1 MDLELDG
8 QGALYEQIARALKRA
23 ILEGRLIS
31 GSRLPSTRALA
42 HALSVSRKSIIEAYE
57 LLCVEQLAVAR
68 GGSGTR
74 VANLRT
80 APARH
85 RGARSHPTSRYA
97 ARIRTLGPVT
107 LASRTQGP
115 VTLASRTQ
123 QRYDLHM
130 GEPLINPSLFASWR
144 RKLAAAAL
152 RAGPRYPAP
161 EGFMPLRVA
170 LAEYLGRR
178 RGVICE
184 PSDILVVGGT
194 QQALTII
201 SRVLLDAGRAVVIED
216 PFYQMAAF
224 GLMAHGARLI
234 HVRTDEQGLV
244 TGQLPKRRARMAYV
258 TPSHQF
264 PSGAIMSL
272 ERRMQLLH
280 WASSN
285 GCWIFEDDY
294 DAEFHSGTRP
304 VPALRTLDLADRVI
318 YVGSFSKT
326 LFPSLRLGYIVCPKS
341 LRDDLFRA
349 KLLDDNGSP
358 TIEQAALATFIESRQ
373 YEKHLRRSVKEL
385 IDRRCAAVD
394 ALNRLLGSQIDIG
407 PHEGG
412 MHFVVWLRQL
422 TYERFATLLDR
433 ASAAG
438 LGLYPVHHYYRT
450 RPPQP
455 GVLLGYAG
463 LSSGQIKTAIEI
475 FAQCLKAL

>member
-1 MDLELDG
+1 MDLERDG
-8 QGALYEQIARALKRA
+8 QGALYEQIARSLKRA

-31 GSRLPSTRALA
+31 GTRLPSTRALA
-42 HALSVSRKSIIEAYE
+42 RALGVSRKSIIEAYE

-68 GGSGTR
+68 AGSGTR
-74 VANLRT
+74 VANVRT
-80 APARH
+80 APSPP
-85 RGARSHPTSRYA
+85 RSALSRPTSRYA
-97 ARIRTLGPVT
+97 ARLRTLGRVT
-107 LASRTQGP
+107 LASRTK
-115 VTLASRTQ
+115 

-178 RGVICE
+178 RGVICDA
-184 PSDILVVGGT
+184 SDILVVGGT
-194 QQALTII
+194 QQALTLI
-201 SRVLLDAGRAVVIED
+201 SRVLLDAGRAVVLED
-216 PFYQMAAF
+216 PFYQIAAF
-224 GLMAHGARLI
+224 ALTAHGARLI
-234 HVRTDEQGLV
+234 HVRTDDEGLI
-244 TGQLPKRRARMAYV
+244 TRQLPKGRVCMAYV

-272 ERRMQLLH
+272 ERRMELLH
-280 WASSN
+280 WASRD

-304 VPALRTLDLADRVI
+304 VPALRSLDLADRVI

-341 LRDDLFRA
+341 LRNDLFRA
-349 KLLDDNGSP
+349 KLLDDHGSP

-373 YEKHLRRSVKEL
+373 YDKHLRQSVKEL
-385 IDRRCAAVD
+385 NNRRRAAVD
-394 ALNRLLGSQIDIG
+394 ALNRHLGSQIDIG

-412 MHFVVWLRQL
+412 MHFVVWLREL
-422 TYERFATLLDR
+422 SYERFGTLMDR
-433 ASAAG
+433 ASEAG
-438 LGLYPVHHYYRT
+438 LGLYPVHHYYHT
-450 RPPQP
+450 RPPHP

-463 LSSGQIKTAIEI
+463 LSSGQIKSAIEI
-475 FAQCLKAL
+475 FAECLKRL